1 MLIRSPRC
9 PGRIAVSP
17 GAERADLCAS
27 SLWHAG
33 MSVLRTLWKLAR
45 TGFVLVGLL
54 AVGFVVLSY
63 GWNGE
68 PPELSLE

>member
-1 MLIRSPRC
+1 
-9 PGRIAVSP
+9 
-17 GAERADLCAS
+17 
-27 SLWHAG
+27 